1 MMDICFVLLGRAPSW
16 WVLERPNRF
25 SGLPNLGSVLSMSAT
40 TVNSD
45 IGSYQVVLLPHD
57 HISNVIRRSG
67 APYEPTLVSI
77 VRELT
82 KPGRVIVDVGANL
95 GNHTIYWAKAGRR
108 VIAFE
113 PNLLT
118 RSALLE
124 SVRLNNLHDRV
135 DVRSVA
141 LGARTGTGT
150 LHSLL
155 AGNQGAVAV
164 EPTVDG
170 EIPVVRLDDLALPHF
185 SVIKIDVEGSEESVI
200 LGARETIR
208 RVRPIIVAEALQ
220 DDGGVASLLRD
231 LGYYRLPT
239 SLAGT
244 PTYLYVPVAKSVSVL
259 LRSPTL
265 ARRLARGAARR
276 LRRAAGSVFRS

>member
-1 MMDICFVLLGRAPSW
+1 MGPSLLT
-16 WVLERPNRF
+16 LERPNPR
-25 SGLPNLGSVLSMSAT
+25 SDALNLGSVLFMSAT

-45 IGSYQVVLLPHD
+45 IGTYQVVLLPHD

-67 APYEPTLVSI
+67 GPYEPMLVSI

-113 PNLLT
+113 PNPLT

-124 SVRLNNLHDRV
+124 SVRLNNLHDLV

-164 EPTVDG
+164 EPTVGG

-185 SVIKIDVEGSEESVI
+185 SVIKIDVEGSEESVV
-200 LGARETIR
+200 LGARETIS
-208 RVRPIIVAEALQ
+208 RVRPVIVAEALQ
-220 DDGGVASLLRD
+220 DDRGVVSLLRD

-244 PTYLYVPVAKSVSVL
+244 PTYLYLPMAKSVSVL
-259 LRSPTL
+259 LHSPTL
-265 ARRLARGAARR
+265 SRRLVSGMARRSGRTVGA
-276 LRRAAGSVFRS
+276 LFHS

>member
-1 MMDICFVLLGRAPSW
+1 MVDITSQPFGMGPSLLT
-16 WVLERPNRF
+16 LERPNSR
-25 SGLPNLGSVLSMSAT
+25 SDAINLGSVLFMSAT

-45 IGSYQVVLLPHD
+45 IGTYQVVLLPHD

-67 APYEPTLVSI
+67 GPYEPMLVSI

-113 PNLLT
+113 PNPLT

-124 SVRLNNLHDRV
+124 SVRLNNLHDLV

-164 EPTVDG
+164 EPTVGG
-170 EIPVVRLDDLALPHF
+170 EIPVVRLDDLALPAFLCH
-185 SVIKIDVEGSEESVI
+185 KDRRRR
-200 LGARETIR
+200 LGGE
-208 RVRPIIVAEALQ
+208 
-220 DDGGVASLLRD
+220 
-231 LGYYRLPT
+231 
-239 SLAGT
+239 
-244 PTYLYVPVAKSVSVL
+244 
-259 LRSPTL
+259 RSP
-265 ARRLARGAARR
+265 RGTRDHQS
-276 LRRAAGSVFRS
+276 GSTRDRC

>member
-1 MMDICFVLLGRAPSW
+1 
-16 WVLERPNRF
+16 
-25 SGLPNLGSVLSMSAT
+25 MSAT

-45 IGSYQVVLLPHD
+45 IGPYQVVLLPHD
-57 HISNVIRRSG
+57 HISNVIRHSG
-67 APYEPTLVSI
+67 QPYEPILVSI

-82 KPGRVIVDVGANL
+82 KPECVIVDVGANL

-108 VIAFE
+108 VVAFE
-113 PNLLT
+113 PNPLT

-124 SVRLNNLHDRV
+124 SVRLNNLQGLV

-141 LGARTGTGT
+141 LGAKTGTGT
-150 LHSLL
+150 LHTLL

-164 EPTVDG
+164 EQAVGGDI
-170 EIPVVRLDDLALPHF
+170 EVVRLDDLALPHF

-208 RVRPIIVAEALQ
+208 RFRPVIVAEALQ
-220 DDGGVASLLRD
+220 DDRGVVGLLRD
-231 LGYYRLPT
+231 LGYCRLPA

-244 PTYLYVPVAKSVSVL
+244 PTYLYVPAMKSVSVL
-259 LRSPTL
+259 FRSRTL
-265 ARRLARGAARR
+265 TRRLAQGVARR
-276 LRRAAGSVFRS
+276 LRRAAGAPRRSR